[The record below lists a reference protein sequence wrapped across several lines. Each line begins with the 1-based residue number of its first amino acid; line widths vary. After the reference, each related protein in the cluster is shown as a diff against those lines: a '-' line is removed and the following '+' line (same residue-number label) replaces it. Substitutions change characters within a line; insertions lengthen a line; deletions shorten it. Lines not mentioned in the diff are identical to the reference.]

1 MPLALQGETEV
12 RSRGVIEL
20 QVDKLKQDVT
30 PNLHGTKAEVD
41 YTITVRNLGNQTE
54 QYLIT
59 ETNNH
64 AFFVII
70 SPTTTN
76 NLEPDQST
84 LVTVTIQV
92 DNNAPMTT
100 FDYNTNVKV
109 TANGNSSNFEAVTLK
124 TRILQAYGVELQP
137 LYTTTDT
144 DENVKNNKRIVTFP
158 IDIQNIGTGM
168 DNFKLEI
175 SGNYSSW
182 AKLNNSYF
190 TIDSQAKA
198 PFKVEVSIPRETGV
212 GFYQFELSAISRGDD
227 DLYDLD
233 DAYDQVI
240 LTAEVTEFYDIQ
252 LDSDTT
258 QKTALPGQV
267 VGFNITVMNLG
278 NTFDDVELRIAN
290 YDLDWDW
297 WLSDYTPKLSP
308 AGDTQGGDLKVI
320 QLTNTVPTDV
330 HGMNGTYN
338 ISIYAYST
346 DTPSGKVLQNDGKP
360 LVFSVIVGKVYGVDL
375 ILDNPLTM
383 VEQQIDPG
391 EILIYELRL
400 VNKGNTVDK
409 IRIRAQG
416 EKAGWVTLP
425 ENIYIIEPFENL
437 QFNIT
442 LSIPNLTDKNLEEI
456 EADRYL
462 ITIKATS
469 ENNPDTSAEVDLTP
483 QVNKIYKTELASDL
497 TLDAT
502 GKGLVITDPN
512 DDPEYTRFTLTVTNK
527 GNIVDKI
534 TLTSVEINDWM
545 VEFKTSITTSTT
557 IILSLAIGRSETV
570 TVQVYAPSDAENGE
584 SQTLSINARSENG
597 LVTSNLKIRATVET
611 AVIIFKSLK
620 VSDTSS
626 GTTTIKLIVANNG
639 DVAAEDVEVRF
650 VDNNVYI
657 GEVNIERIEKND
669 EVEVTFTYELEAGDH
684 DIEARTEWSD
694 NTVKKNTAFTTEYEG
709 IYSGLYFVLIIVI
722 VIVVILV
729 TMLLTVARHRAEQVA
744 KEKQEA
750 HREES
755 PEKVSIEKE
764 VTKPDLKLPPKK
776 LEPLE

>member
-1 MPLALQGETEV
+1 L
-12 RSRGVIEL
+12 
-20 QVDKLKQDVT
+20 
-30 PNLHGTKAEVD
+30 
-41 YTITVRNLGNQTE
+41 
-54 QYLIT
+54 
-59 ETNNH
+59 
-64 AFFVII
+64 
-70 SPTTTN
+70 
-76 NLEPDQST
+76 
-84 LVTVTIQV
+84 
-92 DNNAPMTT
+92 
-100 FDYNTNVKV
+100 
-109 TANGNSSNFEAVTLK
+109 
-124 TRILQAYGVELQP
+124 
-137 LYTTTDT
+137 
-144 DENVKNNKRIVTFP
+144 
-158 IDIQNIGTGM
+158 
-168 DNFKLEI
+168 
-175 SGNYSSW
+175 
-182 AKLNNSYF
+182 
-190 TIDSQAKA
+190 DS
-198 PFKVEVSIPRETGV
+198 
-212 GFYQFELSAISRGDD
+212 ISRW
-227 DLYDLD
+227 
-233 DAYDQVI
+233 
-240 LTAEVTEFYDIQ
+240 
-252 LDSDTT
+252 
-258 QKTALPGQV
+258 
-267 VGFNITVMNLG
+267 
-278 NTFDDVELRIAN
+278 NTFDDVEFKKKD

-297 WLSDYTPKLSP
+297 WLNDYTPRLSP
-308 AGDTQGGDLKVI
+308 VGDNLGGDVRIIHLSG
-320 QLTNTVPTDV
+320 TVPTDV

-338 ISIYAYST
+338 ISICAYST
-346 DTPSGKVLQNDGKP
+346 DTPSGIVLQNEGKP
-360 LVFSVIVGKVYGVDL
+360 LVFSVVVGKVYDIDL
-375 ILDNPLTM
+375 ILDHPLTM

-400 VNKGNTVDK
+400 VNKGNTVD
-409 IRIRAQG
+409 RIKFRALG
-416 EKAGWVTLP
+416 EKAGWVTL
-425 ENIYIIEPFENL
+425 ITDLYTLEPFENL

-442 LSIPNLTDKNLEEI
+442 LAIPNLTDKNLEEI

-512 DDPEYTRFTLTVTNK
+512 ADPEYTRFTLTVTNK
-527 GNIVDKI
+527 GNTVDKI
-534 TLTSVEINDWM
+534 TIATNIFYDWLLKYEHQGSFSM
-545 VEFKTSITTSTT
+545 ISTIT
-557 IILSLAIGRSETV
+557 LDPGRSESITV
-570 TVQVYAPSDAENGE
+570 EVYAPADAENGD

-597 LVTSNLKIRATVET
+597 LVTSNLKIRATVQT

-626 GTTTIKLIVANNG
+626 GTTTIRLIVANNG

-657 GEVNIERIEKND
+657 GEVNIERIEKTD

-694 NTVKKNTAFTTEYEG
+694 NTVKKSTAFTTEYEG

-744 KEKQEA
+744 KEKQEV

-764 VTKPDLKLPPKK
+764 VTKPDLKQPPKK